1 MMRFPAF
8 ALPLLALG
16 LSGCNLA
23 PHYTRPALPVPSAL
37 PSGGTYPDASSQPA
51 GMAWKTLVADE
62 RLRGLVRRALADNRD
77 LRQAV
82 ANIASARGQYR
93 AQRSAIL
100 PTIGPTGSASL
111 NRGRDAN
118 NAGNF
123 ETYSA
128 TVGFSSFEID
138 LFGRLRNLSKA
149 AFETYLASE
158 AGARSA
164 RITMVAELTTAWITY
179 ASDTDLL
186 NVAKD
191 TATSASRSVDLTRE
205 LDRAGL
211 ISKLD
216 VNEAET
222 VLAQAQS
229 DVERYTTQVA
239 QDRNAIQ
246 LLVGSAVDD
255 GSLPL
260 SLAEIEAGIAVPP
273 AGLSSDILVQRPD
286 VLEAEHQLQSANAN
300 IGAARAAFL
309 PRISL
314 TAAAGFVSPALSS
327 LFSGGTFG
335 WSASPSA
342 TLPIFGG
349 PNAGNLAYAKAQ
361 RDYYLAGY
369 EKAIQSAFRDVSDAL
384 ARRGTIDRQRAAQ
397 RRLVQA
403 SQQSLTLSNAQYK
416 AGITAYLNTLT
427 SQRQLYAARQTE
439 VATILA
445 DLSNRVDLYSAV
457 GADDPAQ

>member
-1 MMRFPAF
+1 MMRRLALT
-8 ALPLLALG
+8 LPLVALG
-16 LSGCNLA
+16 LSGCDLA
-23 PHYTRPALPVPSAL
+23 PRYVRPALPVPPAL
-37 PSGGTYPDASSQPA
+37 PSGGIYPDSASQPA
-51 GMAWKTLVADE
+51 GMAWRTLVTDE
-62 RLRGLVRRALADNRD
+62 RLRGLITRALADNRD

-82 ANIASARGQYR
+82 ANVASARAQYR
-93 AQRSAIL
+93 SQRSALL
-100 PTIGPTGSASL
+100 PTIGPTASASL

-118 NAGNF
+118 AGNF

-128 TVGFSSFEID
+128 TLGFSSFELD

-149 AFETYLASE
+149 AFETYMASD

-164 RITMVAELTTAWITY
+164 RITMVSELTTAWITY
-179 ASDTDLL
+179 AADTDLL

-191 TATSASRSVDLTRE
+191 TVVSAGRSAELTRE

-211 ISKLD
+211 IGKLD
-216 VNEAET
+216 VNQAET

-239 QDRNAIQ
+239 QDRNAIM
-246 LLVGSAVDD
+246 LLVGSAVEDA
-255 GSLPL
+255 SLPR
-260 SLAEIEAGIAVPP
+260 SLAEIDPAIAVPP
-273 AGLSSDILVQRPD
+273 AGLSSEVLLQRPD
-286 VLEAEHQLQSANAN
+286 VLEAEHQLRSANAN

-349 PNAGNLAYAKAQ
+349 PNGANLAYAKAQ

-369 EKAIQSAFRDVSDAL
+369 EKAIQSSFRDVSDAL
-384 ARRGTIDRQRAAQ
+384 ARRGTIGRQRAAQ
-397 RRLVQA
+397 SRLVQA
-403 SQQSLTLSNAQYK
+403 SAQSLTLSTAQYR

-427 SQRQLYAARQTE
+427 NQRQLYTARQGE
-439 VATILA
+439 VAVVLA
-445 DLSNRVDLYSAV
+445 DLSNRVDLYSAI
-457 GADDPAQ
+457 GADDPVR